1 MSGLG
6 KSIKNAVNP
15 KRLRD
20 IGKVAAGW
28 GSPKSLAKHSKEIV
42 SGTVDDMSMLMA
54 PDTTAL
60 DKLAAAQEAANK
72 AMPMPDELELQRA
85 RRRAGATAR
94 GGRASTIMSGGNNG
108 QGLGG

>member
-15 KRLRD
+15 KRLAR
-20 IGKVAAGW
+20 IGQAALNPW
-28 GSPKSLAKHSKEIV
+28 NLNAQKKILK
-42 SGTVDDMSMLMA
+42 GTAEDMSMLMA

-60 DKLAAAQEAANK
+60 DRLTAAQEAANK

-85 RRRAGATAR
+85 RRRAGATSR